1 MILFSSSKDDDDDG
15 DVGYQLSHGW
25 LKNIVRDPTAVENG
39 NGVLQLLDWQEKRIG
54 GSQLHLFELSDG
66 INITWQVTS
75 SNFLATLLM
84 RTPKFS
90 IIEIKRASVVLGCRI
105 SIEEFVVKDNSLKL
119 PILGDEEKSLEQ
131 AGVELSQ
138 CQSNIWFGLL
148 YPKKKTDC
156 YKGK

>member
-54 GSQLHLFELSDG
+54 GSQLHLFKLSDG

-119 PILGDEEKSLEQ
+119 PILGDEEKSLEFLEREDYIQ
-131 AGVELSQ
+131 IMKERGMTKE
-138 CQSNIWFGLL
+138 NGERI
-148 YPKKKTDC
+148 
-156 YKGK
+156 